1 MGRLAR
7 LGRVTAT
14 LLGLLA
20 LIAAASA
27 GIVFL
32 AEAGGLASGALADAF
47 FLFGVAL
54 VCAALAAVARG
65 LAASAAQVG
74 RREAEDDALLVTR
87 HNRQGETMAVERLEG
102 PFRSAPAAS
111 AEAALGAAFA
121 GRPQAAADP
130 GAGLLGAGVYERILV
145 ADRPSFLSALALA
158 ARGVPATC
166 DLRARAVAGGPPAFL
181 PFEVRILPARRGEV
195 RCIWREASAH
205 KARAEAEARGRAE
218 AEAANAAKSRFLA
231 AMSHELRT
239 PLNAII
245 GFSEI
250 LATEAGGPI
259 DDARKADYARIIHDS
274 GRHLLGLVNDILD
287 LSRVEAGAY
296 TLDIEPVDPA
306 ELVGG
311 CVEMMQVEAARRT
324 IVIRTAL
331 AARLPAVEADRRALR
346 QILLNL
352 IANAVKFTPEGG
364 RVQVAL
370 RAEADRLVVRVRDSG
385 PGMGPDELKRL
396 GEPFFQAGD
405 ADQRARGSGLGL
417 AVVKGLVGLHG
428 GAFDVDS
435 TLGRGTC
442 VTVRL
447 PLCDAARAPAAAEEA
462 SGAEVVAPFA
472 LRAGTEHSARRTA

>member
-7 LGRVTAT
+7 LGRITAT
-14 LLGLLA
+14 VLGLLA
-20 LIAAASA
+20 LVAAASA
-27 GIVFL
+27 GAVFL

-87 HNRQGETMAVERLEG
+87 HNRQGETLAVERQEG
-102 PFRSAPAAS
+102 PFRSALAEPAA
-111 AEAALGAAFA
+111 GAAA
-121 GRPQAAADP
+121 WRRSRASDP
-130 GAGLLGAGVYERILV
+130 GARLLGQGVYERILV

-158 ARGVPATC
+158 ARGVPASC
-166 DLRARAVAGGPPAFL
+166 DLRARASAGGPPAFL
-181 PFEVRILPARRGEV
+181 PFEVRFLPGRRGEV

-296 TLDIEPVDPA
+296 MLDLEPVDPA
-306 ELVGG
+306 DLVAG
-311 CVEMMQVEAARRT
+311 CVEMMQMEAARRT
-324 IVIRTAL
+324 IAIRTRL
-331 AARLPAVEADRRALR
+331 AARLPSVEADRRALR

-385 PGMGPDELKRL
+385 PGMGPEELKRL

-428 GAFDVDS
+428 GAFEVES
-435 TLGRGTC
+435 TLGHGTS

-447 PLCDAARAPAAAEEA
+447 PLSGAARPA
-462 SGAEVVAPFA
+462 GAEAAGAAGIGVVAPFA
-472 LRAGTEHSARRTA
+472 LRAGPDHSARRTA

>member
-1 MGRLAR
+1 MARLAR
-7 LGRVTAT
+7 LGRITAAV
-14 LLGLLA
+14 LAVLA
-20 LIAAASA
+20 LVAAGSA
-27 GIVFL
+27 GAVFL
-32 AEAGGLASGALADAF
+32 AEAAGLASGALADAF
-47 FLFGVAL
+47 FLFGAAL
-54 VCAALAAVARG
+54 VCAALATVARA

-74 RREAEDDALLVTR
+74 RREADDDALLVTR
-87 HNRQGETMAVERLEG
+87 HNRQGEVLAVERMEG
-102 PFRSAPAAS
+102 PFRHVPAPS
-111 AEAALGAAFA
+111 AEAALGAAFL
-121 GRPQAAADP
+121 GRPQAAVDP
-130 GAGLLGAGVYERILV
+130 GAVLLGQGVYERILV

-166 DLRARAVAGGPPAFL
+166 DLRARGAASGPPSFL
-181 PFEVRILPARRGEV
+181 PFEVRLLPARRGEV
-195 RCIWREASAH
+195 RCVWREASAH
-205 KARAEAEARGRAE
+205 KARAEEEARGRAE

-296 TLDIEPVDPA
+296 TLDIEPVDA
-306 ELVGG
+306 ADLVSG

-324 IVIRTAL
+324 IAIRTSI
-331 AARLPAVEADRRALR
+331 AARLPQVEADRRALR
-346 QILLNL
+346 QILINL

-364 RVQVAL
+364 RVRVGL
-370 RAEADRLVVRVRDSG
+370 RMEADLLAVRVRDSG
-385 PGMGPDELKRL
+385 PGMGPEELKRL

-428 GAFDVDS
+428 GAFEVES
-435 TLGRGTC
+435 TLGRGTS

-447 PLCDAARAPAAAEEA
+447 PLAPAARAEAAATD
-462 SGAEVVAPFA
+462 VVAPFA
-472 LRAGTEHSARRTA
+472 LRAGPEQSARRTA